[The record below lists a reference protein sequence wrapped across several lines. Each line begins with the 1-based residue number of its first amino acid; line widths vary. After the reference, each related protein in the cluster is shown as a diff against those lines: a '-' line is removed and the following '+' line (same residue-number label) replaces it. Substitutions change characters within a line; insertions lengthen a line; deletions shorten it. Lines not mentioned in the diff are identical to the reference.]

1 LFESQGLWR
10 EAVQVYS
17 SMGEVKKKA
26 KKFKVAIL
34 FYKRGR
40 KLLKQSLRKVEN
52 ERYNTPAHLSHELI
66 Y

>member
-1 LFESQGLWR
+1 
-10 EAVQVYS
+10 
-17 SMGEVKKKA
+17 MGEVKKKA